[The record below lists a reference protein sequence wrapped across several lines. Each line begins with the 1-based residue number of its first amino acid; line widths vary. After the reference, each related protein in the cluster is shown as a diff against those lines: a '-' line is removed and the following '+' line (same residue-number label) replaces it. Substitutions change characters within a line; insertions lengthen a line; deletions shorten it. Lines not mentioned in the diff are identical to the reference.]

1 MAGDDDVLVDAFPPR
16 RQVEMSDPD
25 FTIRVVTFEDLLDLQ
40 LEPRGPGESARWRTP
55 NALHAQV
62 SESCESYLCPIFR
75 NGIDDGGR
83 PSYTCWLYYRS
94 ACEERAELCLLSV
107 PATSFRTYPAVTSA
121 VALNQLVGML
131 MDGIATGAKLEKI
144 I

>member
-1 MAGDDDVLVDAFPPR
+1 MAGEGDVLVAEFPR
-16 RQVEMSDPD
+16 RRRVEMSDPD
-25 FTIRVVTFEDLLDLQ
+25 FTIRVVTFDDLLAVQRED
-40 LEPRGPGESARWRTP
+40 RGPGESARWRTE

-62 SESCESYLCPIFR
+62 SATCKSYLCPIFR
-75 NGIDDGGR
+75 NGIDDVGR

-107 PATSFRTYPAVTSA
+107 PADFFRTFPAVESA
-121 VALNQLVGML
+121 EELNRLVGML
-131 MDGIATGAKLEKI
+131 MDGIATGAKLEQI